1 MFNDNPGGDLG
12 DADDEEPI
20 APDDLLAAHPSQ
32 LLTASQVARML
43 CISEATLWELVKR
56 DQLMCVEFVATGFR
70 RPIRRFR
77 LQDLIRFIEKSVG

>member
-1 MFNDNPGGDLG
+1 MNHDHSDGDVDDPADETADPTGGI
-12 DADDEEPI
+12 PV
-20 APDDLLAAHPSQ
+20 PSQ
-32 LLTASQVARML
+32 SLLVTAAQAAEML

-56 DQLMCVEFVATGFR
+56 DRLMCVEFVATGFR